1 MKRSIWTYLL
11 TLGLLAGLWALLPT
25 AAASAHGE
33 EEGMPLLG
41 NLGDF
46 HRAITTDSEEA
57 QAYFDQ
63 GLVLAY
69 GFNHELAIKSF
80 QEALKHDPNCAMC
93 YWGIAWALGPN
104 INLPMDPAL
113 NGDAW
118 AALQQA
124 QALAADASPVEQAFI
139 EALAARYSEE
149 APENRADLDLA
160 FAEAMGAVAEAYPD
174 DADALAIY
182 AESMMDLMPWNFW
195 TADGEPTKYTEQIL
209 ATLEAALAIDPN
221 HPAANHYYIH
231 ATEAS
236 TDPGRALK
244 SAERLETL
252 VPGAGHLVHMPA
264 HTYWRVGRY
273 ADAVRANQHAAHTD
287 ETAAAGRP
295 DPGTYNFYSVA
306 YYPHNI
312 HFESIA
318 AGMMGDSTT
327 AIDAARRLVDAIP
340 EQAYLDLPFFEDFRP
355 MPYQAL
361 VRFGRWDEMVD
372 EPAPGEQLPF
382 ATALW
387 HYARGV
393 ALANLGR
400 VDEAREELAAVEEAK
415 SNPAFEGLIMAS
427 FASAGQNL
435 DMATGILAA
444 AIASAEGDHD
454 EAIAK
459 LEAAVAIQDS
469 LPYIEPPAW
478 YFPIRHLLGAELLAD
493 GQAEAA
499 EAVYRKDLEQYPANG
514 WSLFGLAQALEAQ
527 DKTDEAA
534 TVRSE
539 FEDAWSGSDIVL
551 TSSVCPCEQAAVT
564 DGSSAPVHE
573 AAHGQ
578 VSPSDPVDVQIAN
591 AESAAPTAIGQDAT
605 ILGWDEDG
613 MPTVVLREGTNSWT
627 CLADWPVSPGNDPQ
641 CFDPIWTAWNDAYMA
656 GEEPKITGLGI
667 GYMLQ
672 GGSDPSNTDP
682 MAMEPAPGDDWIT
695 SPAHIMLLLPDG
707 FDAKEFATTPS
718 MSEPYIMWDGT
729 PYEHLMVPVA
739 AVEGRH

>member
-1 MKRSIWTYLL
+1 MRQKLWIFVL
-11 TLGLLAGLWALLPT
+11 TLALLVGLGALLPS
-25 AAASAHGE
+25 ASALAHD
-33 EEGMPLLG
+33 EEGSTPILG
-41 NLGDF
+41 NLGNH
-46 HRAITTDSEEA
+46 HREITTASEEA

-80 QEALKHDPNCAMC
+80 QAAIKHDPACAMC

-113 NGDAW
+113 NADAW

-124 QALAADASPVEQAFI
+124 QALAEDASPVEQAFI
-139 EALAARYSEE
+139 GALAARYSEE
-149 APENRADLDLA
+149 APENRAELDLA
-160 FAEAMGAVAEAYPD
+160 FAEAMGKVAEQYPD

-182 AESMMDLMPWNFW
+182 AEAMMDLMPWNFW
-195 TADGEPTKYTEQIL
+195 TADGEPTEYTERIL

-236 TDPGRALK
+236 QDPGRALE
-244 SAERLETL
+244 SAQRLETL

-273 ADAVRANQHAAHTD
+273 ADAVRINEHAAHSD
-287 ETAAAGRP
+287 ETAAAGTP

-312 HFESIA
+312 HFLSVA
-318 AGMMGDSTT
+318 AQMMGDSAT

-361 VRFGRWDEMVD
+361 VRFGRWQEMVD
-372 EPAPGEQLPF
+372 EPAPGEELPF

-400 VDEAREELAAVEEAK
+400 VDEAKEELAAVEAAK
-415 SNPAFEGLIMAS
+415 SNPAFEGLVMAS
-427 FASAGQNL
+427 FASAQQNL
-435 DMATGILAA
+435 DMASGILSA
-444 AIASAEGDHD
+444 AIAGAEGDHE
-454 EAIAK
+454 EAIAQ

-493 GQAEAA
+493 GQAEEA

-534 TVRSE
+534 TVRGE
-539 FEDAWSGSDIVL
+539 FDNAWSGSDIVL
-551 TSSVCPCEQAAVT
+551 TASACPCELAKTTPAEDTGAPVDKTALVDELMALEENAGGHHHDADAKHATDSLGEDFIGIMANGERHGREDMASVVT
-564 DGSSAPVHE
+564 DPARSAKTHERGEADAIVISPDAVLLVYPLTLTSEADGKTVTSQEYISSLWVKRAGNWQQVFMQSTPI
-573 AAHGQ
+573 AA
-578 VSPSDPVDVQIAN
+578 
-591 AESAAPTAIGQDAT
+591 E
-605 ILGWDEDG
+605 
-613 MPTVVLREGTNSWT
+613 
-627 CLADWPVSPGNDPQ
+627 
-641 CFDPIWTAWNDAYMA
+641 
-656 GEEPKITGLGI
+656 
-667 GYMLQ
+667 
-672 GGSDPSNTDP
+672 
-682 MAMEPAPGDDWIT
+682 
-695 SPAHIMLLLPDG
+695 
-707 FDAKEFATTPS
+707 
-718 MSEPYIMWDGT
+718 
-729 PYEHLMVPVA
+729 
-739 AVEGRH
+739 